1 MLLRVSLNIA
11 MGARSG
17 TRDEVMRK
25 FTVVGVA
32 ALLSV
37 QPALANDEGAA
48 LADKAG
54 ESGDQIIVTAN
65 AGTKTETPL
74 VEMPQP
80 ITVITSEQYISQGA
94 ISISDTVKYA
104 AGVLASPYGRDTRVD
119 GFSVRGIDA
128 LQFRDGMRDIFSY
141 YASITADPYNF
152 SRVEIVRG
160 PASVLFGQGSIGGLV
175 NLVSKTPEFKTGG
188 ELNLVYGS
196 YDRKEVM
203 GDVNLALADN
213 LAIRAVGRVRD
224 ADTYVDHV
232 PDDRVLFAPSIRWQ
246 PTPDTDVV
254 LTGLY
259 QEDDTGSTAQFLP
272 IVGNFRPNPA
282 NPSERLDP
290 YTFVGKPG
298 WDRYAGRL
306 LQGGGSI
313 THRFSDNIRL
323 SVKARYIDSDLEYKT
338 HYADSYTYP
347 SDPFS
352 VYGTD
357 GRTIGLYA
365 DASDARMNVFSTDN
379 NLQFNFNT
387 GTDIEHK
394 LLVGLDYSWNKVG
407 KRGIFG
413 FETVDLYNIDYDALE
428 TYEPAGPYAYNSQ
441 KQLGVYVQDQ
451 IRFFDRVSV
460 VLGARRDHVTNS
472 TGQKDNA
479 TTFRAGIIGEI
490 GAGFSPFFSYT
501 ESFLPIAGTLT
512 GPGGVI
518 GDPFEP
524 QTGTQY
530 EAGVKWQPTPA
541 TLVTVTAFH
550 IKEQNRV
557 LYLPNNVTTQSGEL
571 TTKGIEVEASHRL
584 PGDFE
589 LLVNYGYN
597 QLKSEVNSSLE
608 YMPRHIASI
617 WSTKTF
623 GMTDGAQLR
632 LGAGVVY
639 SGKSKSTGAL
649 DPYGLNPAI
658 PAGTLYT
665 VVTPSRTTVDAL
677 AEINWQS
684 WRFALNATNLLNNKF
699 YASCLARGDC
709 FMGAPRNVMGTVS
722 YRF

>member
-1 MLLRVSLNIA
+1 
-11 MGARSG
+11 MGTPHVR
-17 TRDEVMRK
+17 EVTMRK
-25 FTVVGVA
+25 FAVA
-32 ALLSV
+32 GFAGLLSI
-37 QPALANDEGAA
+37 QPVMANDADSAA
-48 LADKAG
+48 AAPDQAEDL
-54 ESGDQIIVTAN
+54 GDSIIVTAN

-74 VEMPQP
+74 IELPQP
-80 ITVITSEQYISQGA
+80 VTIISSDQYLSQGA

-175 NLVSKTPEFKTGG
+175 NLVSKTPDFETRG

-196 YDRKEVM
+196 YDRREAM
-203 GDVNLALADN
+203 GDVNIALADN
-213 LAIRAVGRVRD
+213 LAIRAVGRVRK

-232 PDDRVLFAPSIRWQ
+232 PDDRVMFAPSVRWQ

-259 QEDDTGSTAQFLP
+259 QEDDTGSTSQFLP
-272 IVGNFRPNPA
+272 IVGTFRPNPA
-282 NPSERLDP
+282 AGERLDR

-306 LQGGGSI
+306 LQGGGSV
-313 THRFSDNIRL
+313 TQAFSDSIRL
-323 SVKARYIDSDLEYKT
+323 SLKARYIDSDLEYKT

-347 SDPFS
+347 TDPFS
-352 VYGTD
+352 IYGTD
-357 GRTIGLYA
+357 GRTIGLTA

-379 NLQFNFNT
+379 NLQLKFNT
-387 GTDIEHK
+387 GASIEHT
-394 LLVGLDYSWNKVG
+394 LLIGIDYSWNKVG
-407 KRGIFG
+407 KRGVFWSEI
-413 FETVDLYNIDYDALE
+413 VDLYDIDYDALA
-428 TYEPAGPYAYNSQ
+428 TYEPAGPFAYDSQ
-441 KQLGVYVQDQ
+441 KQLGIYAQDQ

-460 VLGARRDHVTNS
+460 VLGVRRDRVTNS
-472 TGQKDNA
+472 SGQKDNA

-501 ESFLPIAGTLT
+501 ESFLPIAGSTT
-512 GPGGVI
+512 GPGGVP
-518 GDPFEP
+518 GDPFRP
-524 QTGTQY
+524 ATGTQY

-557 LYLPNNVTTQSGEL
+557 LYLPNNVTTQSGDL

-608 YMPRHIASI
+608 YMPRHVASI
-617 WSTKTF
+617 WSTKSF
-623 GMTDGAQLR
+623 GAVDGARLR

-639 SGKSKSTGAL
+639 NGKSKSTGAL

-658 PAGTLYT
+658 PVGALYT

-677 AEINWQS
+677 AEINWQN
-684 WRFALNATNLLNNKF
+684 WRFALNATNLLNNKYF
-699 YASCLARGDC
+699 ASCLARGDC